1 MGYNKKREKNILLKR
16 KREVMKK
23 AITILTVLL
32 IILCA
37 ASAETKSGNTFR
49 IKSQVGRVTIEQ
61 ANEEAKLFSIKVST
75 GDTESTSD
83 ETNYY
88 LSGYNI
94 AEEDVI
100 VVLEITQNAM
110 TRTDETITLTAD
122 VSPFS
127 MSDDTGSYASEEI
140 LIDNV
145 KGNPENNGFT
155 VESEVDNFKNSL
167 SMILTYDGAGAE
179 VEAGSKIATF
189 RIVWTKNPALVEHP
203 GIYTADI
210 TLTYDIN

>member
-1 MGYNKKREKNILLKR
+1 
-16 KREVMKK
+16 MKK
-23 AITILTVLL
+23 ALLVLSVLL
-32 IILCA
+32 IILSTA
-37 ASAETKSGNTFR
+37 TAGTVSGNTFR
-49 IKSQVGRVTIEQ
+49 IKSHVGRITIEQ
-61 ANEEAKLFSIKVST
+61 ANEEAKLFTIKVAT

-83 ETNYY
+83 DTNYY
-88 LSGYNI
+88 LSGFDI
-94 AEEDVI
+94 AEEDVV
-100 VVLEITQNAM
+100 VVLEITQNAT

-127 MSDDTGSYASEEI
+127 LSDDTGSYASEEI

-145 KGNPENNGFT
+145 KGNPEHNGLT

-167 SMILTYDGAGAE
+167 SMVLTYDGTGTE
-179 VEAGSKIATF
+179 VAAGSKIATF
-189 RIVWTKNPALVEHP
+189 RIVWTKNPELAAHP

>member
-1 MGYNKKREKNILLKR
+1 
-16 KREVMKK
+16 MKK
-23 AITILTVLL
+23 ALIILTVLL
-32 IILCA
+32 IILSTA
-37 ASAETKSGNTFR
+37 TAGTVSGNTFR
-49 IKSQVGRVTIEQ
+49 IKSHVGRITIEQ
-61 ANEEAKLFSIKVST
+61 ANEEAKLYTIKVST

-83 ETNYY
+83 DTNYY
-88 LSGYNI
+88 LSGFDI
-94 AEEDVI
+94 AEEDVV
-100 VVLEITQNAM
+100 VVLEITQNAT

-127 MSDDTGSYASEEI
+127 LSDDTGSYASEEI

-145 KGNPENNGFT
+145 KGNPEHNGLT

-167 SMILTYDGAGAE
+167 SMVLTYDGTGTE
-179 VEAGSKIATF
+179 VAAGSKIATF
-189 RIVWTKNPALVEHP
+189 RIVWTKNPELAAHP

>member
-1 MGYNKKREKNILLKR
+1 
-16 KREVMKK
+16 MKK
-23 AITILTVLL
+23 ALIILTVLL
-32 IILCA
+32 IILGSA
-37 ASAETKSGNTFR
+37 FAETKSGNTFR

-61 ANEEAKLFSIKVST
+61 ANEETKLFTIKVST
-75 GDTESTSD
+75 GDNESTSD
-83 ETNYY
+83 DSNYY

-100 VVLEITQNAM
+100 VQLEVTQNAM

-127 MSDDTGSYASEEI
+127 LADDTGTYASEEI

-145 KGNPENNGFT
+145 KGNPDNNHLEVT
-155 VESEVDNFKNSL
+155 SEIDNFKKRL
-167 SMILTYDGAGAE
+167 SMVLTYGGATEE

-189 RIVWTKNPALVEHP
+189 RIVWTKKPELAEHP
-203 GIYTADI
+203 GVYTADI
-210 TLTYDIN
+210 TLTYDIT

>member
-1 MGYNKKREKNILLKR
+1 
-16 KREVMKK
+16 MKK
-23 AITILTVLL
+23 ALLVLSVLL
-32 IILCA
+32 IILSTA
-37 ASAETKSGNTFR
+37 TAGTVSGNTFR
-49 IKSQVGRVTIEQ
+49 IKSHVGRITIEQ
-61 ANEEAKLFSIKVST
+61 ANEEAKLFTIKVST

-83 ETNYY
+83 DTNYY
-88 LSGYNI
+88 LSGFDI
-94 AEEDVI
+94 AEEDVV
-100 VVLEITQNAM
+100 VVLEITQNAT

-145 KGNPENNGFT
+145 KGNPDNNGLT
-155 VESEVDNFKNSL
+155 VESEVDNFKKSL
-167 SMILTYDGAGAE
+167 SMVLTYDGASTE

-189 RIVWTKNPALVEHP
+189 RIVWTKNPELAAHP

>member
-1 MGYNKKREKNILLKR
+1 
-16 KREVMKK
+16 MKK
-23 AITILTVLL
+23 ALLVLSVLL
-32 IILCA
+32 IILGA

-49 IKSQVGRVTIEQ
+49 IKSHVGRITIEQ
-61 ANEEAKLFSIKVST
+61 ANEEAKLFTIKVST

-83 ETNYY
+83 DTNYY
-88 LSGYNI
+88 LSGFDI
-94 AEEDVI
+94 AEEDVV
-100 VVLEITQNAM
+100 VVLEITQNAT

-145 KGNPENNGFT
+145 KGNPDNNGLT
-155 VESEVDNFKNSL
+155 VESEVDNFKKSL
-167 SMILTYDGAGAE
+167 SMVLTYDGASTE

-189 RIVWTKNPALVEHP
+189 RIVWTKNPELAAHP

>member
-1 MGYNKKREKNILLKR
+1 
-16 KREVMKK
+16 MKK
-23 AITILTVLL
+23 ALLVLSVLL
-32 IILCA
+32 IILSTA
-37 ASAETKSGNTFR
+37 TAGTVSGNTFR
-49 IKSQVGRVTIEQ
+49 IKSHVGRITIEQ
-61 ANEEAKLFSIKVST
+61 ANEETKLFSIKVST

-83 ETNYY
+83 DTNYY
-88 LSGYNI
+88 LSGFDI
-94 AEEDVI
+94 AEEDVV

-145 KGNPENNGFT
+145 KGNPEHNGLT

-167 SMILTYDGAGAE
+167 SMVLTYDGTGTE
-179 VEAGSKIATF
+179 VAAGSKIATF
-189 RIVWTKNPALVEHP
+189 RIVWTKNPELAAHP

>member
-1 MGYNKKREKNILLKR
+1 
-16 KREVMKK
+16 MKK
-23 AITILTVLL
+23 ALLVLSVLL
-32 IILCA
+32 IILGA

-49 IKSQVGRVTIEQ
+49 IKSHVGRITIEQ
-61 ANEEAKLFSIKVST
+61 ANEEAKLFTIKVST

-83 ETNYY
+83 DTNYY
-88 LSGYNI
+88 LSGFDI
-94 AEEDVI
+94 AEEDVV
-100 VVLEITQNAM
+100 VVLEITQNAT

-145 KGNPENNGFT
+145 KGNPDNNGLT
-155 VESEVDNFKNSL
+155 VESEVDNFKKSL
-167 SMILTYDGAGAE
+167 SMVLTYDGASTE

-189 RIVWTKNPALVEHP
+189 RIVWTKNPELAAHP

-210 TLTYDIN
+210 TLTYDIK